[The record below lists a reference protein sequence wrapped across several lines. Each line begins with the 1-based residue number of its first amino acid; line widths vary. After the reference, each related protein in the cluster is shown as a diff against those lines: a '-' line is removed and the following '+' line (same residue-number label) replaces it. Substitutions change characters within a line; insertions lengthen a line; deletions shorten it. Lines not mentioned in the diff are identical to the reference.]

1 MSIYGGNMK
10 KQKIF
15 LKNKQLLGFYLVVG
29 VLFSVISVVAPS
41 ISGELVNAVIYR
53 QGDVKV
59 YLFLLVLTYILLLL
73 FSIADQYFFQYFQIK
88 EKNAMRNELFQASL
102 KRGNQEKEQIA
113 AFTSFVNNDVPNIVE
128 NYYGGTVDIIKCVC
142 IIVCNG
148 VQREHN
154 KKLNNGLPILHK
166 VPPKRDYGRYFCIM
180 AEKGGT
186 SHGGLTEK
194 LSPFFHAKK
203 QEVNA
208 YGR

>member
-1 MSIYGGNMK
+1 MDI
-10 KQKIF
+10 QKV
-15 LKNKQLLGFYLVVG
+15 KDARNKG
-29 VLFSVISVVAPS
+29 VVAFS
-41 ISGELVNAVIYR
+41 RYCQEKKKYR
-53 QGDVKV
+53 D
-59 YLFLLVLTYILLLL
+59 YLFCFFEGEDAKY
-73 FSIADQYFFQYFQIK
+73 YFPRI
-88 EKNAMRNELFQASL
+88 EKYSGYEYT
-102 KRGNQEKEQIA
+102 K
-113 AFTSFVNNDVPNIVE
+113 
-128 NYYGGTVDIIKCVC
+128 IIH
-142 IIVCNG
+142 CNG